1 LRALISGFLDRE
13 VGASNEYSR
22 LIVELDRVLAQIRGL
37 WIEAR
42 APADRL
48 LWRVRL
54 DNLLD
59 ERLRL
64 MRLRDI
70 ISNPKENAA

>member
-1 LRALISGFLDRE
+1 
-13 VGASNEYSR
+13 
-22 LIVELDRVLAQIRGL
+22 VLAQIRGL